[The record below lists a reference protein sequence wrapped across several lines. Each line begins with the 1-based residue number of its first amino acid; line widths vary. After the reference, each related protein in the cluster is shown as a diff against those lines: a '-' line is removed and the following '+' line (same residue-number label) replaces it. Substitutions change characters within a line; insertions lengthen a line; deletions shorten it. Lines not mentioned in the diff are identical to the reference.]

1 MTHSKRGDAGGG
13 PTIEDDEEEKIQEP
27 EEFPRVTAKDVLAK
41 RQRDP
46 EPSPHILTKEEA
58 RDVVRSM
65 IRHEGLIKHHIASF
79 NKFITQH
86 APHIVNENS
95 ILVLECANMRHVV
108 RFQDVMVR
116 KPTIRE
122 DDGCIRDITPQECI
136 LRKQTYAA
144 SLYANVLHVE
154 EYKKIGED
162 GTIDWIPTKRTL
174 NENVL
179 LCEIPA
185 MVRSCVCH
193 TADEPDI
200 MDPNAPYEY
209 GGNFIISGSEKVLV
223 PQEKL
228 RINRAFIFKSN
239 KTKYTLMAEI
249 RSCHEDKLRSTS
261 TLTIRMTDVK
271 GIKRFWVDIPY
282 IKKAVPIFA
291 VFRLLG
297 FRTMAEAARCV
308 VSAGR
313 LSGRRPFPKGSPWTT
328 AEMRDLHYWVMTVFC
343 NEKWCRCTRSSG
355 ADEEG
360 TESKGKYMPDF
371 SMMSYE
377 EIIDWIGCIGTLKPT
392 KEERYKYVHHLMAN
406 EFLPHVGVKNTPDVL
421 VRKRRFFAYLVYR
434 LAMCGFEPKL
444 REKDDK
450 DHYGNKQIETSG
462 MLMSLCLR
470 QNWRTLLRK
479 LLNSL
484 RKDVKANKA
493 INVGDMVSWKTI
505 TDNFKFALATGKW
518 GTKKGASTQTGISQ
532 PMKRM
537 CHMTWLA
544 HLRKLNVPLN
554 REGKN
559 PKPRML
565 RFSHWGIACPATTP
579 EGQPC
584 GLIKALALGARVTT
598 GVRSDV
604 MANVILY
611 ALEPDEFR
619 YFPGTTYDFDD
630 GNLVAVT
637 ALEKDPEALDAAID
651 ALDDQVMGSI
661 GESGDEVAATLM
673 INGIPMAL
681 VSKPLK
687 VVKMIR
693 EMRRSFQVPPET
705 SVVYDK
711 QLGEVYVTCDAG
723 GTRRPLY
730 IIPEDGSMADTL
742 VKVRHILDVYGGS
755 SVEVWR
761 QLMLHKCIEYVD
773 KHEEEQSLL
782 VWMDPQKPAPPTE
795 AWTHCEIHPL
805 IIYGES
811 TTLIP
816 FSNHNPAPR
825 NTYQS
830 SMGQAAIG
838 VPGVELYNRT
848 SSHVLFYPTRPLVSS
863 FMEEAMGLHQLPAGQ
878 NMVIAILP
886 RGSNQEDSL
895 VFNQA
900 AIDAGL
906 FRTFYMRTYSEDVQ
920 KTIGVD
926 AERFSKPDEYCTGMK
941 AANYEKLQ
949 ANGFPMVGERLKDGD
964 VVIGKQMLI
973 HNLAS
978 NDKHAMVARD
988 QSETIK
994 RFDKEAVV
1002 QSVTLSSTCN
1012 DRKQGCVHMR
1022 SVRVPCQGDKFA
1034 SRHAQKGVIGR
1045 IVPDADMPFSM
1056 RTGIRPSAIMNPLA
1070 LPSRMTV
1077 GHLIEMFVGK
1087 AAALE
1092 GRLGDGT
1099 AFEDVDI
1106 DSIGEV
1112 LETYGFSKSGKEPMI
1127 DGVTGKLMEVDVYMG
1142 PIFYQRL
1149 RQMVDDKYHARSRG
1163 QRQVTTRQA
1172 TEGRAREGGL
1182 RLGEMERD
1190 CIAANGAT
1198 QITKDRFLD
1207 QSDDYITVVCSIC
1220 GLIAEPARALTSKRK
1235 QSMVRASKPYCRRCK
1250 RSDGVFKVRMPYN
1263 YKLLVQE
1270 VMGMGAA
1277 MRFELEE
1284 PMYERDLE
1292 TCASVGLHVPPEAE
1306 VVKTKR
1312 MKTMTTIQRDPT
1324 LLTGAYSSLVQDDVV
1339 QDTTGRSL
1347 NDLIGRP
1354 PRPV

>member
-1 MTHSKRGDAGGG
+1 
-13 PTIEDDEEEKIQEP
+13 
-27 EEFPRVTAKDVLAK
+27 
-41 RQRDP
+41 
-46 EPSPHILTKEEA
+46 
-58 RDVVRSM
+58 M
-65 IRHEGLIKHHIASF
+65 IRHEGLIAHHIDSF
-79 NKFITQH
+79 NKFITHH

-95 ILVLECANMRHVV
+95 ILVLECSNMRHVV
-108 RFQDVMVR
+108 KFQDVHVK
-116 KPTIRE
+116 KPTVQE

-144 SLYANVLHVE
+144 SLYSNVLHVE
-154 EYKKIGED
+154 EYKKEILHPD
-162 GTIDWIPTKRTL
+162 GSVEIDWIPTKRTL

-179 LCEIPA
+179 LGEIPA

-193 TADEPDI
+193 TSDEPDI
-200 MDPNAPYEY
+200 LDPNAPYEY

-223 PQEKL
+223 PQEKP
-228 RINRAFIFKSN
+228 RINRAFIYKSN
-239 KTKYTLMAEI
+239 KVKYRLMAEV

-282 IKKAVPIFA
+282 IKKPVPIFA

-297 FRTMAEAARCV
+297 FGSMEEAARCV
-308 VSAGR
+308 VTAGR
-313 LSGRRPFPKGSPWTT
+313 LSGRKPFPRGSKWTQP
-328 AEMRDLHYWVMTVFC
+328 AVRALHYWIMTVFK
-343 NEKWCRCTRSSG
+343 NEVWCRCTKGQG
-355 ADEEG
+355 AGGDEAEDK
-360 TESKGKYMPDF
+360 EDSKGKYMPDF
-371 SMMSYE
+371 SLMSYE
-377 EIIDWIGCIGTLKPT
+377 EIIEWIGCIGTIKPT
-392 KEERYKYVHHLMAN
+392 REERYKYVHHLMAN
-406 EFLPHVGVKNTPDVL
+406 EFLPHVGVHNTPDIL
-421 VRKRRFFAYLVYR
+421 VRKRRYFAYIVYR
-434 LAMCGFEPKL
+434 LALCGYEPQL

-479 LLNSL
+479 MLNSL
-484 RKDVKANKA
+484 RKDVKANKTIHA
-493 INVGDMVSWKTI
+493 GEMVSGKTI
-505 TDNFKFALATGKW
+505 SDNFKFALATGKW

-598 GVRSDV
+598 GTRSDV

-611 ALEPDEFR
+611 CLDPDEFD
-619 YFPGTTYDFDD
+619 YFPGSTYDYDT
-630 GNLVAVT
+630 GNLVAIPEVC
-637 ALEKDPEALDAAID
+637 KDPKSLDDAMDALDAKVLAHD
-651 ALDDQVMGSI
+651 SLSSCVDDQTT
-661 GESGDEVAATLM
+661 TLM
-673 INGIPMAL
+673 VNGIPMAL
-681 VSKPLK
+681 VKNPLK
-687 VVKMIR
+687 VVQMIR

-705 SVVYDK
+705 SVVYDP

-730 IIPEDGSMADTL
+730 IIPSDGSFADTA

-761 QLMLHKCIEYVD
+761 QLLLHKCIEYVD

-782 VWMDPQKPAPPTE
+782 VWSDPQLPPPEGE

-805 IIYGES
+805 VIYGES
-811 TTLIP
+811 TSLIP
-816 FSNHNPAPR
+816 FSNHNPPPR

-848 SSHVLFYPTRPLVSS
+848 SSHVLFYPARPLVSS
-863 FMEEAMGLHQLPAGQ
+863 FVEEAMGLHALPAGQ
-878 NMVIAILP
+878 NIVIAILAH
-886 RGSNQEDSL
+886 GSNQEDSL

-920 KTIGVD
+920 KTIGID
-926 AERFSKPDEYCTGMK
+926 AERFAKPDEFCTGLK
-941 AANYEKLQ
+941 AANYDKLC

-964 VVIGKQMLI
+964 VVIGKQMSI

-978 NDKHAMVARD
+978 SDKNATIARD
-988 QSETIK
+988 QSATIK
-994 RFDKEAVV
+994 RFDREAVV

-1012 DRKQGCVHMR
+1012 ERKQGCVHMR
-1022 SVRVPCQGDKFA
+1022 SVRVPREGDKFA
-1034 SRHAQKGVIGR
+1034 SRHAQKGVIGK
-1045 IVPDADMPFSM
+1045 IVADVDMPFSAK
-1056 RTGIRPSAIMNPLA
+1056 TGIRPSALMTPLA
-1070 LPSRMTV
+1070 FPSRMTV
-1077 GHLIEMFVGK
+1077 AHLIEMLVGK
-1087 AAALE
+1087 AAALK
-1092 GRLGDGT
+1092 GHLGDGT
-1099 AFEDVDI
+1099 PFEEVDI
-1106 DSIGEV
+1106 DGFGKM
-1112 LETYGFSKSGKEPMI
+1112 LEECGFSKSCSETLI
-1127 DGVTGKLMEVDVYMG
+1127 DGVTGKPMEANVYMG

-1149 RQMVDDKYHARSRG
+1149 RQMVDDKYHARARG

-1220 GLIAEPARALTSKRK
+1220 GLIAEPARAITSKRK
-1235 QSMVRASKPYCRRCK
+1235 RSMMRASKPYCRRCR
-1250 RSDGVFKVRMPYN
+1250 RSDGVYKVRMPYN

-1292 TCASVGLHVPPEAE
+1292 TCASVGLHVPPDAE

-1312 MKTMTTIQRDPT
+1312 MKRYTTIQRDPT

-1339 QDTTGRSL
+1339 QDTSGRSL
-1347 NDLIGRP
+1347 NDLIGGEQ
-1354 PRPV
+1354 

>member
-1 MTHSKRGDAGGG
+1 MMSSRPRQPANAVKRSRSKA
-13 PTIEDDEEEKIQEP
+13 DEEHK
-27 EEFPRVTAKDVLAK
+27 EEALSCQDVLK
-41 RQRDP
+41 
-46 EPSPHILTKEEA
+46 KEEA
-58 RDVVRSM
+58 RNVVRSM
-65 IRHEGLIKHHIASF
+65 IRHEGLIAHHIDSY
-79 NKFITQH
+79 NKFITHH
-86 APHIVNENS
+86 APHIVNENA
-95 ILVLECANMRHVV
+95 ILVLECSNMRHVV
-108 RFQDVMVR
+108 KFQDVHVK
-116 KPTIRE
+116 KPTIQE

-154 EYKKIGED
+154 EYKKEVTQPD
-162 GTIDWIPTKRTL
+162 GSKVIDWVPTKRTL
-174 NENVL
+174 HTNVL
-179 LCEIPA
+179 LGDIPA

-193 TADEPDI
+193 TSDEPDI

-223 PQEKL
+223 PQEKP
-228 RINRAFIFKSN
+228 RINRAFIYKSN
-239 KTKYTLMAEI
+239 KIKYRLMAEV

-261 TLTIRMTDVK
+261 TLTIRMQDVK

-282 IKKAVPIFA
+282 IKKPVPIFA

-297 FRTMAEAARCV
+297 FGSMEEAARCV
-308 VSAGR
+308 VTGGR
-313 LSGRRPFPKGSPWTT
+313 LSGRKPFPRGSKWTKPAT
-328 AEMRDLHYWVMTVFC
+328 RALHYWIMTVFK
-343 NEKWCRCTRSSG
+343 NEVWCRCTKGQDSDKVDDVEKED
-355 ADEEG
+355 A
-360 TESKGKYMPDF
+360 KGKYMPDF
-371 SMMSYE
+371 SLMSYE
-377 EIIDWIGCIGTLKPT
+377 EIIDWIGCIGTIKPT

-406 EFLPHVGVKNTPDVL
+406 EFLPHVGVHNTPDIL
-421 VRKRRFFAYLVYR
+421 VRKRRYFAYLVYR
-434 LAMCGFEPKL
+434 LALCGYEPQL

-479 LLNSL
+479 MLNSL
-484 RKDVKANKA
+484 RKDVKANKVIRA
-493 INVGDMVSWKTI
+493 GELVSGKTI
-505 TDNFKFALATGKW
+505 SDNFKFALATGKW

-598 GVRSDV
+598 GTRSDV

-611 ALEPDEFR
+611 CMNPEDFD
-619 YFPGTTYDFDD
+619 YFPGSTYDFDG
-630 GNLVAVT
+630 GNLVAVADLCRDPV
-637 ALEKDPEALDAAID
+637 ALEDAID
-651 ALDDQVMGSI
+651 SLDDKLLAYDATHDVEDVVGGHSSEINQTT
-661 GESGDEVAATLM
+661 TLM
-673 INGIPMAL
+673 VNGIPIAL
-681 VSKPLK
+681 VHKPQE
-687 VVKMIR
+687 VVDMIR

-705 SVVYDK
+705 SVVHDP

-723 GTRRPLY
+723 GTRRPLF
-730 IIPEDGSMADTL
+730 IIPKHGSFAET
-742 VKVRHILDVYGGS
+742 VGKVRHILGTYGES

-761 QLMLHKCIEYVD
+761 QLLLHKCVEYVD

-782 VWMDPQKPAPPTE
+782 VWSDPQEPPPPGE

-805 IIYGES
+805 VIYGES
-811 TTLIP
+811 TSLIP

-848 SSHVLFYPTRPLVSS
+848 SSHVLFYPARPLVSS
-863 FMEEAMGLHQLPAGQ
+863 FMEEAMGLHLLPAGQ

-895 VFNQA
+895 VFNRA
-900 AIDAGL
+900 AIDMGL

-920 KTIGVD
+920 KTIGID
-926 AERFSKPDEYCTGMK
+926 AERFAKPDESCTGLK

-949 ANGFPMVGERLKDGD
+949 ANGFPKVGERLKDGD
-964 VVIGKQMLI
+964 VVIGKQMAI

-978 NDKHAMVARD
+978 NDKNATIARD
-988 QSETIK
+988 QSATIK

-1012 DRKQGCVHMR
+1012 ERKQGCVHMR
-1022 SVRVPCQGDKFA
+1022 SVRVPREGDKFA

-1045 IVPDADMPFSM
+1045 IVNDEDMPFSM

-1087 AAALE
+1087 AAALT
-1092 GRLGDGT
+1092 GTLGDGT
-1099 AFEDVDI
+1099 PFEEVDI
-1106 DSIGEV
+1106 DAFGSV
-1112 LETYGFSKSGKEPMI
+1112 LEGFGFAKTGKEPMV
-1127 DGVTGKLMEVDVYMG
+1127 DGVTGKMMEVDVYMG

-1149 RQMVDDKYHARSRG
+1149 RQMVDDKYHARARG

-1190 CIAANGAT
+1190 CIGGHGAT
-1198 QITKDRFLD
+1198 QIQKDRFLD

-1235 QSMVRASKPYCRRCK
+1235 KSMVRASKPYCRRCR

-1270 VMGMGAA
+1270 VMGMGVA
-1277 MRFELEE
+1277 MRFELED

-1292 TCASVGLHVPPEAE
+1292 TCASVGLHVPPDAE
-1306 VVKTKR
+1306 VVKTESMKR
-1312 MKTMTTIQRDPT
+1312 YTTIQRDPT

-1339 QDTTGRSL
+1339 QDVTGRSL
-1347 NDLIGRP
+1347 HDLIGI
-1354 PRPV
+1354 